1 MLDPNLDDLYR
12 DPVAYVTS
20 VLHYGK
26 RPVTLNAERRMHHFE
41 RAKIVK
47 EWRNAFAWL
56 AKLNHVPR
64 HDRVVIIA
72 QPHLKGGRM
81 QDCDACHPSVK
92 AAIDGL
98 VDAGVLIDDSPPHVL
113 EIRYMAPLP
122 SSDDG
127 LTITV
132 ISRNTTEK
140 EPTT

>member
-1 MLDPNLDDLYR
+1 MLDPNLDGLYV
-12 DPVAYVTS
+12 DPMAYVTS

-47 EWRNAFAWL
+47 EWRDAFAWL
-56 AKLNHVPR
+56 AKLNHVPKL
-64 HDRVVIIA
+64 DKVVIIA
-72 QPHLKGGRM
+72 QPHLAGGRM

-98 VDAGVLIDDSPPHVL
+98 VDAKVLIDDAPPHVL
-113 EIRYMAPLP
+113 EIRYMAPIK
-122 SSDDG
+122 DANDG

-132 ISRNTTEK
+132 IARKNPTE
-140 EPTT
+140 TNA